1 MEREVEHDDTAY
13 GFVWGTVD
21 GTYFLREPDGG
32 FRTVN
37 RAVVDLLT
45 AVARGSVPLPKLREQ
60 ADGGTVVVETAGT
73 TAEEA
78 LALVESYIES
88 GVFREGDPVV
98 RLVPPAGVRLWPRVG
113 LFVCLVAVVAV
124 GVAHVLPSLSS
135 AFLAGLT
142 VVDVVAAVGLAAAYV
157 AVHELGHY
165 AVSAHHFDPS
175 IRVDLVNGVLPAVVT
190 DTTGAWMLPRSRRVW
205 VNLAGP
211 LLELVAALPLVA
223 LAFLDPG
230 SRLVTLVLLTVAGHV
245 VFALNPLI
253 HGDGYWIVCDWLG
266 LENVRTD
273 GIEDLRN
280 RRLSWR
286 AAYVTVS
293 YAFGVGLLVNLV
305 WVLTAVS
312 GLLVVVPVVGLGAV
326 FALAR
331 SDIEVQPW

>member
-32 FRTVN
+32 YRTVN

-45 AVARGSVPLPKLREQ
+45 AVARGSVPFPELREQ
-60 ADGGTVVVETAGT
+60 ANGGEAVIETAGT

-78 LALVESYIES
+78 VALVESYIES
-88 GVFREGDPVV
+88 GVFRADEPVV
-98 RLVPPAGVRLWPRVG
+98 RLVPPSGVRLWPRVG
-113 LFVCLVAVVAV
+113 LFICLAAVLAV
-124 GVAHVLPSLSS
+124 GIADVVPTLSP
-135 AFLAGLT
+135 AFLAGLS
-142 VVDVVAAVGLAAAYV
+142 VVDIAVTVGITTAYV
-157 AVHELGHY
+157 GVHELGHY
-165 AVSAHHFDPS
+165 AVSARHFDPS

-223 LAFLDPG
+223 LAFVGPDSG
-230 SRLVTLVLLTVAGHV
+230 IVTLALLTVAGHV

-273 GIEDLRN
+273 GIEDLRD
-280 RRLSWR
+280 RQLSWR
-286 AAYVTVS
+286 ATYVAVS
-293 YAFGVGLLVNLV
+293 YAFGVVLLVNLV
-305 WVLTAVS
+305 WVVATVS
-312 GLLVVVPVVGLGAV
+312 GPVVPVLVVVLGAV

-331 SDIEVQPW
+331 SDVEIQPW